1 MFNILKILKLGGFST
16 LKRIISFLSNNL
28 LTFKQIFG
36 DIVKEGVAH
45 GGVAQEGVAQEGM
58 AMVRVCHQGWIFGQ
72 ITYIGFIVTFLPQ

>member
-36 DIVKEGVAH
+36 DIVKEGVSQRGRGPRGRGH
-45 GGVAQEGVAQEGM
+45 GQGM
-58 AMVRVCHQGWIFGQ
+58 PSGLDIWAYNLYV
-72 ITYIGFIVTFLPQ
+72 GFIVTFPPQ